1 MWRRTLTVMIVMA
14 VAFGIVIF
22 NLVRLQLVDG
32 EELKRAAI
40 DQSLQPTTLSA
51 ERGTIYDRNG
61 KVLAQS
67 ASVWTVALEPAYIE
81 EEDKTTLVRGLA
93 AILDMEESEVQE
105 LADKDTYFT
114 YVKRKVE
121 NDVKDEILAFLEEN
135 DISRGVQ
142 LITDYKRY
150 YPYGNFMG
158 PVLGFVG
165 TDNTGLSGLEYQYD
179 TELSGT
185 AGRLVTAKNAVGT
198 DMPFQYEQRV

>member
-1 MWRRTLTVMIVMA
+1 
-14 VAFGIVIF
+14 
-22 NLVRLQLVDG
+22 
-32 EELKRAAI
+32 
-40 DQSLQPTTLSA
+40 
-51 ERGTIYDRNG
+51 
-61 KVLAQS
+61 
-67 ASVWTVALEPAYIE
+67 
-81 EEDKTTLVRGLA
+81 
-93 AILDMEESEVQE
+93 MEESEVQE

-121 NDVKDEILAFLEEN
+121 NDVQEEILAFLEEN

-198 DMPFQYEQRV
+198 DMPFQYEQRVEAEDGYDLVLTIDEGIQHFFGRGTGRGHREFQRGQRRLRHCHECQDRRHPGPGHQGRL